1 MNGGGITCQ
10 RQGNCRN
17 SCHISPIRERQCIFG
32 LTRSQSQIAGESLSH
47 CRFGFILCRSFSLPF
62 SQRGGCRLASQFPCL
77 LELTCVDS
85 GVRSVVIDEVFE
97 SRFSNYLRLFELHR
111 SRIMLQKLNQV
122 EARVNKRRV
131 EVATLGLASNGFGF
145 LKAITVQIGKKKIRI
160 TLHSSGGEL

>member
-47 CRFGFILCRSFSLPF
+47 CRFAFILCRSFSLPF

-97 SRFSNYLRLFELHR
+97 L
-111 SRIMLQKLNQV
+111 
-122 EARVNKRRV
+122 
-131 EVATLGLASNGFGF
+131 LASLRAPSQPHHASKTEPGRGSREQ
-145 LKAITVQIGKKKIRI
+145 TESRGCDSWPREQWIR
-160 TLHSSGGEL
+160 LPQGD